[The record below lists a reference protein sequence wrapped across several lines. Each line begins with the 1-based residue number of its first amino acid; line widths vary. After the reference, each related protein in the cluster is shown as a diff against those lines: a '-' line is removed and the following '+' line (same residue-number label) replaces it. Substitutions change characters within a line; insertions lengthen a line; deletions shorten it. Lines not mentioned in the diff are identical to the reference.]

1 MQVVLYK
8 SGNPKKD
15 DATIGALEGLGFL
28 VSLHNIPHGYKD
40 GPSPV
45 AHFCG
50 EGVVFGQDGIIAFAK
65 RLRLHSQEER

>member
-15 DATIGALEGLGFL
+15 DATLEALEELGFV
-28 VSLHNIPHGYKD
+28 VSLRNIPHGYKD

-50 EGVVFGQDGIIAFAK
+50 EGVMFGQEGIIAFAK
-65 RLRLHSQEER
+65 RLRLHPKEER